1 MNRLWTIIGLS
12 AALVACSTSEKDYD
26 ASGTF
31 EATEVVVSAEQNGR
45 LMSFNVSEG
54 DVIEQ
59 GAQVGVI
66 DTVQL
71 ILQAQQLG
79 ATRESIASQRPDMN
93 KQIAATRQQ
102 IAKAEQEVKRYTQLV
117 NDAAA
122 NRKQLEDAQ
131 SQLVVLRKQLEAQ
144 VSTINNSTRS
154 LDAQVSSTDITRRQV
169 LDQLSKCY
177 ISAPITGTV
186 LEKYTEAGEFAVVGK
201 PLFKMADMRN
211 VYLRA
216 YISSRRL
223 SEVKTGQQVRVF
235 ADYGSETKKEYKG
248 TVTWISD
255 QAEFTP
261 KSILT
266 DDERGNLAYAV
277 KIAVVN
283 EDGNIKLGMYGEV
296 KF

>member
-1 MNRLWTIIGLS
+1 MNRLWIIIGLS

-45 LMSFNVSEG
+45 LMSFNVIEG

-201 PLFKMADMRN
+201 PLFKIADMRH